1 MLIGILVPLYKPVEH
16 RSLSPVK
23 FASWTKSEVMP
34 RVMQGLLVLLQL
46 MQFIQGNPVAPLQ
59 PLKKLDEIVTDR
71 INQLLHH
78 ERNLSAKLSNEEFQ
92 GKYKR
97 LEQAA
102 ELPLDHLAEKI
113 TAYNEYS
120 LPPEQLR
127 QAGVESNFD
136 KRVTILLEKL
146 GVYDKSKPVIDAIL
160 NDRNKLR
167 ELKKKLQELDNEDK
181 KGSCCEWDIIFTL
194 F

>member
-1 MLIGILVPLYKPVEH
+1 M
-16 RSLSPVK
+16 
-23 FASWTKSEVMP
+23 
-34 RVMQGLLVLLQL
+34 MQGLLVLLQL
-46 MQFIQGNPVAPLQ
+46 MQYIQGNPVAPLQ

-71 INQLLHH
+71 INHLLQD
-78 ERNLSAKLSNEEFQ
+78 ERNQSAKFANEEFQ

-102 ELPLDHLAEKI
+102 ELPLEQLATKI
-113 TAYNEYS
+113 RVYNEYR
-120 LPPEQLR
+120 LPPELLR
-127 QAGVESNFD
+127 QAGGESNFD

-160 NDRNKLR
+160 NDKNKLR
-167 ELKKKLQELDNEDK
+167 ELKRRLQELDNDDK
-181 KGSCCEWDIIFTL
+181 KCSCCEWDIIFTL